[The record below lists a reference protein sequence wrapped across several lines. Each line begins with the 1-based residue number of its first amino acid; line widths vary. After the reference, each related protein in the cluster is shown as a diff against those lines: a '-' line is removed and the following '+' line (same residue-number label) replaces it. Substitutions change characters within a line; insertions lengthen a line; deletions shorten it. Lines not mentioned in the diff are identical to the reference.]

1 MLLMWDFQFRLLS
14 NSMPRYS
21 TLSLH
26 SSEEKR
32 RVLLSISLVNLWS
45 HVFLYHVNNVKKL
58 SWVHFTKATLCFKQI
73 IIFVEHVVWTMIH
86 HFLKNATKD
95 GQQWS
100 RSAITRIR
108 FIATFIDRDNFYF
121 FQLGRKNFFLR
132 KHICDI
138 FHRAQNNVLCTGQ
151 NAHTG

>member
-1 MLLMWDFQFRLLS
+1 MTPIFILILSAMLLIWDFQFRLLS

-32 RVLLSISLVNLWS
+32 WVLLSISLVNLWS

-58 SWVHFTKATLCFKQI
+58 SWVHFTKATLRFKQN
-73 IIFVEHVVWTMIH
+73 IIFVKHVLWTVIH
-86 HFLKNATKD
+86 HFLKNATND

-108 FIATFIDRDNFYF
+108 FIATFIDGW
-121 FQLGRKNFFLR
+121 LSLLSAWKEKLL
-132 KHICDI
+132 
-138 FHRAQNNVLCTGQ
+138 AQTYLWYLPRGPK
-151 NAHTG
+151 